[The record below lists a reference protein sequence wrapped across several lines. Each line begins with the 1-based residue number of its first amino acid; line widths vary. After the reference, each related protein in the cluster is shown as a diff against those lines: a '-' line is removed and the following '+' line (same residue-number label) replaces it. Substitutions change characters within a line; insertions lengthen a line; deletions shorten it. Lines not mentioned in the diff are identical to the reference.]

1 MTATKA
7 VQSRRTRNR
16 GIIVVALVLAIALA
30 AWLVFRRGSSNTAR
44 QPEAR
49 QTMSDVMPGMA
60 QSKAGDVELTTA
72 QLSQFGVTFD
82 TVKIRTL
89 SNEVRATGIATLDET
104 RISQI
109 TPKFAGYIDR
119 LYVNATGQPVRR
131 GQPVASIFSPELVSA
146 QNELLVAARLD
157 RSAGQSNLPGS
168 QSSGPSLLAAARQRL
183 RLWDISESQID
194 EILRSG
200 KVQRTLTLYS
210 PASGIVV
217 EKNVVQGQ
225 SVMPGMQLMTVA
237 DLSTI
242 WINAELRESDAG
254 SVQSGSPAT
263 IELTAFPGETR
274 GGRISYIYPTLEPQA
289 RTVKARIVLPNPG
302 GRIKPGMYGT
312 VRITTPMANAL
323 TVPSSA
329 VIQTGDRVY
338 VFVRL
343 NGGKMSPRDIRI
355 GRSAGNYTEIIAG
368 VRAGEQVVASAQF
381 LLDSESN
388 LGEVMRSM
396 IGQGVSSDKGADMKG
411 MDMPPATKR

>member
-1 MTATKA
+1 MNPTIT
-7 VQSRRTRNR
+7 VSLRNQRNR
-16 GIIVVALVLAIALA
+16 WITGAALVVVIALA
-30 AWLVFRRGSSNTAR
+30 AWAVFGRGSSSAR
-44 QPEAR
+44 SKAQSLQP
-49 QTMSDVMPGMA
+49 SDAMPDMA
-60 QSKAGDVELTTA
+60 QSKAGDVELTSA
-72 QLSQFGVTFD
+72 QLSQFGVAFD

-89 SNEVRATGIATLDET
+89 SNEMRATGIAVLDET

-131 GQPVASIFSPELVSA
+131 GQPVASIFYPELVSA

-157 RSAGQSNLPGS
+157 RTAGQNNVPGS

-200 KVQRTLTLYS
+200 KVQRTLTLFS

-217 EKNVVQGQ
+217 EKSVVQGQ
-225 SVMPGMQLMTVA
+225 SVTPGMQLMTVA

-242 WINAELRESDAG
+242 WITAELRESDAG
-254 SVQSGSPAT
+254 NVRSGSPAT
-263 IELTAFPGETR
+263 IELAAFPGETH
-274 GGRISYIYPTLEPQA
+274 GGRVSYIYPTLEPQA
-289 RTVKARIVLPNPG
+289 RTVKARIALPNRG
-302 GRIKPGMYGT
+302 SRIKPGMYGT

-329 VIQTGDRVY
+329 LIQTGDRVY
-338 VFVRL
+338 VFVRTS
-343 NGGKMSPRDIRI
+343 GGKLSPRDIRI
-355 GRSAGNYTEIIAG
+355 GRTAGNYTEIISG
-368 VRAGEQVVASAQF
+368 VREREQVVASAQF

-396 IGQGVSSDKGADMKG
+396 IGQGVSSEKGADMKG
-411 MDMPPATKR
+411 MDMPSATKR